1 MANIYNTYL
10 HKVISPFK
18 LRHLKLYKVIKR
30 NKKHYLHTYFE
41 GENVDKIPF
50 SSTGTCRAGGF
61 YFTDYLNVPLYINYG
76 ELIAD
81 VTLSD
86 DAKVYVEKD
95 KFKADKIIISNI
107 RSLDKFFSD
116 FNYPK
121 LHAVK
126 LNGKILK
133 YFKKQTEDI
142 CLEAVRQD
150 GFALKYVKNQTEE
163 ICLEAV
169 KQNSYTIPFV
179 KKQTEK
185 ICLEAVKQAQHIL
198 KYVEKPNK
206 EICLEAVR
214 EDGYNLRHVENQT
227 EEICIEAVKQNGYVL
242 KFVKNQ
248 TPKIYLEAVK
258 QNPVAERHIRIV
270 IDF

>member
-1 MANIYNTYL
+1 M
-10 HKVISPFK
+10 
-18 LRHLKLYKVIKR
+18 
-30 NKKHYLHTYFE
+30 
-41 GENVDKIPF
+41 
-50 SSTGTCRAGGF
+50 
-61 YFTDYLNVPLYINYG
+61 YFTDYINVPLYVNYG
-76 ELIAD
+76 KLIAD
-81 VTLSD
+81 VTLPD
-86 DAKVYVEKD
+86 DAKVYVETN

-107 RSLDKFFSD
+107 RPLEKFFSD

-133 YFKKQTEDI
+133 YFKE
-142 CLEAVRQD
+142 
-150 GFALKYVKNQTEE
+150 
-163 ICLEAV
+163 
-169 KQNSYTIPFV
+169 
-179 KKQTEK
+179 QTEK
-185 ICLEAVKQAQHIL
+185 ICLEAVKQAQDIL
-198 KYVEKPNK
+198 KYIEKPNK

>member
-1 MANIYNTYL
+1 MASIYKHNLYQIISPKKLKHLKL
-10 HKVISPFK
+10 HKVI
-18 LRHLKLYKVIKR
+18 KR
-30 NKKHYLHTYFE
+30 DGKHYLHTYFE
-41 GENVDKIPF
+41 GENVYKIPF
-50 SSTGTCRAGGF
+50 NPTGTCKPGGM
-61 YFTDYLNVPLYINYG
+61 YFTDYLNIPLYADTYG
-76 ELIAD
+76 TLIAD
-81 VTLSD
+81 VTFPE
-86 DAKVYVEKD
+86 DAKIYVETN

-107 RSLDKFFSD
+107 RPLEKFFSD
-116 FNYPK
+116 FNYPN

-133 YFKKQTEDI
+133 YFKE
-142 CLEAVRQD
+142 
-150 GFALKYVKNQTEE
+150 
-163 ICLEAV
+163 
-169 KQNSYTIPFV
+169 
-179 KKQTEK
+179 QTEK
-185 ICLEAVKQAQHIL
+185 ICLEAVKQAQDIL
-198 KYVEKPNK
+198 KYIEKQNK

-258 QNPVAERHIRIV
+258 QNPLAERHIRIV